1 MSHEV
6 IQIIKLIKYNR
17 KSYEMIRV
25 TCKHIPTTVNKK
37 IQKNKHLH
45 EMT

>member
-6 IQIIKLIKYNR
+6 IQVIKLVKHNR

-25 TCKHIPTTVNKK
+25 TCKHTPTMVNT
-37 IQKNKHLH
+37 H
-45 EMT
+45 EQTLT